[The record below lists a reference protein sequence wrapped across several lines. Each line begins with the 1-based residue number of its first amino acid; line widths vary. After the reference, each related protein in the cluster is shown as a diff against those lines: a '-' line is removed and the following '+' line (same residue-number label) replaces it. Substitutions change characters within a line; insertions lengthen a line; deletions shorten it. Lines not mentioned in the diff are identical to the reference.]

1 MENKCECGEESEV
14 VNADYPT
21 TGEGQRMRTW
31 KNGGYAGVQILLPW
45 SQMMFQK
52 AFFKALFEVKVEK
65 LKKKIEE
72 KWGSNLDQAPEAVI
86 EASGKEW
93 EAFRS
98 NCPSQTRTSQQA
110 SGYTNSEKEVIKT
123 FIPKQSYFGSPTYFF
138 ELFTPLV

>member
-1 MENKCECGEESEV
+1 MENKCECGEESCECSC
-14 VNADYPT
+14 PT
-21 TGEGQRMRTW
+21 TGEGHHGCGHGRMAAMQGADPVTM
-31 KNGGYAGVQILLPW
+31 

-72 KWGSNLDQAPEAVI
+72 KWGSNLDQAAEAVI

-93 EAFRS
+93 EALGATALAKQELH
-98 NCPSQTRTSQQA
+98 NKL